1 MNNRIGETIRKQ
13 RKINRLTQE
22 QIADM
27 LEISAQSISKWET
40 GIALPDITY
49 IPRLASIFNVTTDE
63 LLGFNKQEM
72 LNDIERIVAEAYKC
86 RETDPKKAYGIIGI
100 GLEKYPD
107 NEVLLNNLLY
117 CIDYTHK
124 PDETLK
130 IAGKLIDRTVEPDI
144 KYDALRF
151 AAYAYH
157 AKGDEA
163 SATAALE
170 QIPELYFS
178 KLSEAA
184 FILSGEAKRNAAEKQ
199 KWLSFEMLL
208 QMMCKLSECYRDGG
222 NNDKAIAE
230 IRKALDLIELFSDS
244 EKSSAFQN
252 YSDYFKRLLNN

>member
-1 MNNRIGETIRKQ
+1 MNNQIGETIRKQ

-22 QIADM
+22 RLADM
-27 LEISAQSISKWET
+27 LEISAQSVSKWET

-49 IPRLASIFNVTTDE
+49 IPRLAAIFNITTDE
-63 LLGFNKQEM
+63 LLGFNRQEM
-72 LNDIERIVAEAYKC
+72 LDDIEQIVNEAYKH
-86 RETDPKKAYGIIGI
+86 RETEPKKAYDIICV
-100 GLEKYPD
+100 GLKKYPD

-124 PDETLK
+124 PDETIK
-130 IAGKLIDRTVEPDI
+130 IAGKLIDRTSEPDI

-151 AAYAYH
+151 IAYAYK
-157 AKGDEA
+157 AKGDEVSA
-163 SATAALE
+163 ATALN

-184 FILSGEAKRNAAEKQ
+184 FILSGEAKQNAAEKQ
-199 KWLSFEMLL
+199 KWLSFETLL

-222 NNDKAIAE
+222 DNDKAFAE

-244 EKSSAFQN
+244 EKSNAFQN
-252 YSDYFKRLLNN
+252 YTDYFKHLLNN